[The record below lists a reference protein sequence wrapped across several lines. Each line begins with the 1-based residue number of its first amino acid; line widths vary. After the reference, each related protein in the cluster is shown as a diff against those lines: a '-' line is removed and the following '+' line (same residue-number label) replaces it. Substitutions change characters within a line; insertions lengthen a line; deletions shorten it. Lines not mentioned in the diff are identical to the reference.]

1 MRIRTTVAAAAVL
14 AVTLTGCGAGGS
26 GGDKAEPAGS
36 AAPTATKSAAPPT
49 PTKSAGGGG
58 AAKSGD
64 LPAAPT
70 GTKRAA
76 LLAELKA
83 VDPAL
88 VADEDKAVGSAR
100 EQCADI
106 KSDNDPVGSAKKRF
120 AVPGRT
126 MTDKESREVN
136 VAVATFVCLQ

>member
-1 MRIRTTVAAAAVL
+1 MRIRTSVAAAAVL

-26 GGDKAEPAGS
+26 GDDKAEPAAS
-36 AAPTATKSAAPPT
+36 SAPTATKSAAPPT
-49 PTKSAGGGG
+49 PTKSAGGG
-58 AAKSGD
+58 AEKSGD

-88 VADEDKAVGSAR
+88 VADEDKAVESAR

-106 KSDNDPVGSAKKRF
+106 KSDSDPVGSAKTRF